1 MPLFTASAG
10 ARRDDG
16 RVNVMQMVVAAHD
29 RDHAVILLT
38 DGIERHNHRTRWRQ
52 KLRMFELMR
61 SSAIERP
68 ESCVLTPACTGTR

>member
-38 DGIERHNHRTRWRQ
+38 DGIERHNHRTRW
-52 KLRMFELMR
+52 
-61 SSAIERP
+61 
-68 ESCVLTPACTGTR
+68 